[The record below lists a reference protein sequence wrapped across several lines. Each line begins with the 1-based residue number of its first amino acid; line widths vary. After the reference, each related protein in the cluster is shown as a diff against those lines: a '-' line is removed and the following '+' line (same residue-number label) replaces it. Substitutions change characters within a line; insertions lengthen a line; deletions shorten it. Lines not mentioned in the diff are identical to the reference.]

1 MKTVDLFAGCGGLSL
16 GFQNQGFEIIEAY
29 DNWEKAI
36 KVYEKNFNHK
46 IINLDLSSENAKEIV
61 KSKKA
66 EIIIGG
72 SPCQD
77 FSSAGKQE
85 EKGRA
90 DLTLKFAKII
100 EYSSPEWFVMEN
112 VERITKSGILKEA
125 KNIFKKNG
133 YGLTEKV
140 LKASFFGVPQ
150 SRKRFF
156 LIGHKNSEDNF
167 LNDFIE
173 VQKEEKETSIFD
185 YLGNELGLE
194 YYYRHP
200 RSYARRGIFSIYE
213 PSPTIRGV
221 NRPVPKGYLKHN
233 GDPVDV
239 FSSLRPLTTKERSLI
254 QTFPKDFI
262 FEGTK
267 TDLEQIIGNAVP
279 VKLAEVIAKAIN
291 NYNNN
296 SKLKNER
303 K

>member
-100 EYSSPEWFVMEN
+100 EDSSPEWFVMEN

>member
-16 GFQNQGFEIIEAY
+16 GFQNQGFEIVEAF

-36 KVYEKNFNHK
+36 KIYEKNFKHK
-46 IINLDLSSENAKEIV
+46 ITNLDLSSENAKEII

-77 FSSAGKQE
+77 FSSAGKLE

-100 EYSSPEWFVMEN
+100 EDSSPEWFVMEN
-112 VERITKSGILKEA
+112 VERITKSNILKEA
-125 KNIFKKNG
+125 KSILKNNG

-140 LKASFFGVPQ
+140 LKASFFGIPQ

-167 LNDFIE
+167 LNNFIE
-173 VQKEEKETSIFD
+173 EQKQEKETSIFD
-185 YLGNELGLE
+185 YLGTEFGLE

-239 FSSLRPLTTKERSLI
+239 FQDLRPLTTKERSLI
-254 QTFPKDFI
+254 QTFPKEFV

-267 TDLEQIIGNAVP
+267 TDIEQIIGNAVP

-291 NYNNN
+291 NYK
-296 SKLKNER
+296 SSLK
-303 K
+303 